1 MIEKIISHDCK
12 EFIEDIFVSYL
23 FFFRTTHLNGD
34 RDMAKYFDDQ
44 AIARSGGKAVKKSL
58 NRFCPIQF
66 SCIDII

>member
-44 AIARSGGKAVKKSL
+44 AIARSGGKAVKK
-58 NRFCPIQF
+58 IT
-66 SCIDII
+66 